1 MGGSFLCHPF
11 FMPSSRSIALIAILF
26 SLGTAFAQSPHKA
39 PAAPSQSSTQEALK
53 LAETGHCPEALP
65 LLKRLQPQIAD
76 KDQKRRAGIDA
87 VRCAMGLGQTADA
100 VEFLERLNEQFPGD
114 PEVLYVSTHT
124 YSDLSLRASQE
135 LMRTAPESYQVHE
148 LNAEALET
156 QGKWD
161 EAIAEYRK
169 ILEKDPRLPGIH
181 YRIGR
186 VILSAPATDSTAGD
200 AKKEFQQELEVDP
213 TNAGAEYV
221 LGELAREAQQW
232 PDAIEHFSRATKL
245 DASFSEAFFG
255 LGRSLISAEKF
266 SDAIPPLE
274 AFVKL
279 QPLEPAGHFQ
289 LGTAYNRAGRKAD
302 ADREFALYRKT
313 TSEARQTRED
323 LSKKLTGKSTEPDS
337 SPGPH

>member
-1 MGGSFLCHPF
+1 
-11 FMPSSRSIALIAILF
+11 MPAPRWIAHIAVL
-26 SLGTAFAQSPHKA
+26 LALTGAYAQSQRKA
-39 PAAPSQSSTQEALK
+39 AAARPQASGQEALK

-87 VRCAMGLGQTADA
+87 VRCAMGLGRAGEA
-100 VEFLERLNEQFPGD
+100 SEFLERLNQQFPGD

-124 YSDLSLRASQE
+124 YSDLSLQASQE
-135 LMRTAPESYQVHE
+135 LMRTAPQSYQVHE

-186 VILSAPATDSTAGD
+186 VILSAPATDTTAED

-232 PDAIEHFSRATKL
+232 PDAIEHFTRATKL
-245 DASFSEAFFG
+245 DSSFSDAFFG

-323 LSKKLTGKSTEPDS
+323 LSKKLTGKAPAPDS
-337 SPGPH
+337 SPDPH

>member
-1 MGGSFLCHPF
+1 MPF
-11 FMPSSRSIALIAILF
+11 SRWIPSIALLLASAL
-26 SLGTAFAQSPHKA
+26 APAQALHKA
-39 PAAPSQSSTQEALK
+39 AASPQTAAQQAVK
-53 LAETGHCPEALP
+53 FAETGRCPEALP

-76 KDQKRRAGIDA
+76 KEEKRRAGIDA
-87 VRCAMGLGQTADA
+87 VHCAMTLGHAGEA
-100 VEFLERLNEQFPGD
+100 SEFLERLNQQFPGD

-124 YSDLSLRASQE
+124 YSDLSLQASQQ

-161 EAIAEYRK
+161 DAIAEYRK

-186 VILSAPATDSTAGD
+186 VILSAPATDSTADD
-200 AKKEFQQELEVDP
+200 ARKEFQEELEVDP

-232 PDAIEHFSRATKL
+232 PDAIDHFSRATKL
-245 DASFSEAFFG
+245 DSSFSDAFFG
-255 LGRSLISAEKF
+255 LGRSLISAERF
-266 SDAIPPLE
+266 SDAIAPLQ

-323 LSKKLTGKSTEPDS
+323 LSKKLTGKTAEPDS
-337 SPGPH
+337 SSDPH

>member
-1 MGGSFLCHPF
+1 M
-11 FMPSSRSIALIAILF
+11 AL
-26 SLGTAFAQSPHKA
+26 AQSPHKA
-39 PAAPSQSSTQEALK
+39 VSSAQATAQQALK

-65 LLKRLQPQIAD
+65 LLKTLQPQIAD
-76 KDQKRRAGIDA
+76 KDVKRRTGIAA
-87 VRCAMGLGQTADA
+87 VRCAMTLGRAGEA
-100 VEFLERLNEQFPGD
+100 GEFLERLNQQFPGD

-124 YSDLSLRASQE
+124 YSDLSLQASQQ
-135 LMRTAPESYQVHE
+135 LMRIAPESYQVHE

-161 EAIAEYRK
+161 DAIAEYRK

-186 VILSAPATDSTAGD
+186 VILSAPATDSTAED

-232 PDAIEHFSRATKL
+232 PDAIDHFTRATKF
-245 DASFSEAFFG
+245 DSSFSDAFFG

-266 SDAIPPLE
+266 SDAIAPLE

-323 LSKKLTGKSTEPDS
+323 LSKKLTGKTAEPGSSTD
-337 SPGPH
+337 PH

>member
-1 MGGSFLCHPF
+1 MPF
-11 FMPSSRSIALIAILF
+11 SRRPLIAVL
-26 SLGTAFAQSPHKA
+26 LGSAVALAQTPHKA
-39 PAAPSQSSTQEALK
+39 ASSPQASAQQALK
-53 LAETGHCPEALP
+53 LAESGHCPEALP
-65 LLKRLQPQIAD
+65 LLKKLQPQIAD
-76 KDQKRRAGIDA
+76 EEEKRHAGIAA
-87 VRCAMGLGQTADA
+87 VRCAMTLGRAGEA
-100 VEFLERLNEQFPGD
+100 SEFLERLNQQFPGD

-124 YSDLSLRASQE
+124 YSDLSLQASQQ

-161 EAIAEYRK
+161 DAIAEYRK

-186 VILSAPATDSTAGD
+186 VILSAPATDSTAED

-232 PDAIEHFSRATKL
+232 PDAIDHFSRATKL
-245 DASFSEAFFG
+245 DSSFSDAFFG

-266 SDAIPPLE
+266 SDAIAPLE

-313 TSEARQTRED
+313 TSDARQTRED
-323 LSKKLTGKSTEPDS
+323 LSKKLTGKTAQPDS
-337 SPGPH
+337 STDPH

>member
-1 MGGSFLCHPF
+1 ML
-11 FMPSSRSIALIAILF
+11 SSRWVTLIAVLLSF
-26 SLGTAFAQSPHKA
+26 GQTFAQSPHKA
-39 PAAPSQSSTQEALK
+39 APLQTSSQEAVK
-53 LAETGHCPEALP
+53 LAETGHCSEALP

-76 KDQKRRAGIDA
+76 QEQKRRAGIDA

-100 VEFLERLNEQFPGD
+100 VEFLERLNQQFPGD

-124 YSDLSLRASQE
+124 YSDLSLHASQE
-135 LMRTAPESYQVHE
+135 LMRSAPESYQVHE

-156 QGKWD
+156 QGKWGD
-161 EAIAEYRK
+161 AIAEYRK

-186 VILSAPATDSTAGD
+186 VILSAPATDTTADD

-232 PDAIEHFSRATKL
+232 PDAIEHFTRATRL

-313 TSEARQTRED
+313 TGEARQTRED
-323 LSKKLTGKSTEPDS
+323 LSKRLTGKTSEPDS
-337 SPGPH
+337 STDPH

>member
-1 MGGSFLCHPF
+1 MR
-11 FMPSSRSIALIAILF
+11 PSLLVIGLAFVALETL
-26 SLGTAFAQSPHKA
+26 
-39 PAAPSQSSTQEALK
+39 AASSSEPPSQTAAEAVK
-53 LAETGHCPEALP
+53 LAETGRCPQALP
-65 LLKRLQPQIAD
+65 LLKKLQPQIAD
-76 KDQKRRAGIDA
+76 KDLKRRAGIDG
-87 VRCAMGLGQTADA
+87 VRCAMGLGRAADA
-100 VEFLERLNEQFPGD
+100 VEFLQLLNQQFPDD

-124 YSDLSLRASQE
+124 YSDLSLEASQN
-135 LMRTAPESYQVHE
+135 LMRSAPESYQVHE

-161 EAIAEYRK
+161 DAIAEYRK
-169 ILEKDPRLPGIH
+169 ILDKNPRVPGIH

-186 VILSAPATDSTAGD
+186 VILSAPATDTTAED
-200 AKKEFQQELEVDP
+200 AKKEFQQELEIDP

-232 PDAIEHFSRATKL
+232 PDAIAHFSNATKL
-245 DASFSEAFFG
+245 DASFSDAYFG

-266 SDAIPPLE
+266 SDAIAPLE

-323 LSKKLTGKSTEPDS
+323 LSKKLTGKRDASAAD
-337 SPGPH
+337 PH